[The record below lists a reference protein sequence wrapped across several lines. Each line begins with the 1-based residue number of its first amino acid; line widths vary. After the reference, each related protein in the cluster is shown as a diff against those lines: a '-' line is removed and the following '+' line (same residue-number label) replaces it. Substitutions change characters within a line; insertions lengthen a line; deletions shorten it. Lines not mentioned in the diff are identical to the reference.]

1 MVENEKIK
9 KEVNCLKEIVCK
21 KVEWL
26 MNCEGDKYGNV
37 KEKGS
42 GVIFDIGVIG
52 VWVVCVMKCLKYI

>member
-1 MVENEKIK
+1 M
-9 KEVNCLKEIVCK
+9 KEIVCK